1 MNDEL
6 KFSKLEKTCPCCGK
20 MFFITAHGCWAYK
33 INRRKQGKKV
43 YDYYC
48 SYTCFLRA
56 HERTPRTRKIS
67 GVYLTNLRRI
77 MDQLNI
83 TYKTAGEICGVSPS
97 SLVGYANLYT
107 RATAKTVERISA
119 GLGVSAEELIGEE
132 KK

>member
-20 MFFITAHGCWAYK
+20 LFFITAHGCWAYK

-56 HERTPRTRKIS
+56 NERTPRTRKVS

-77 MDQLNI
+77 MDRLNI
-83 TYKTAGEICGVSPS
+83 TYKTAGGMCGVSPS
-97 SLVGYANLYT
+97 SLVGYANLNT

-119 GLGVSAEELIGEE
+119 GLGVSVEELIGGE
-132 KK
+132 K

>member
-20 MFFITAHGCWAYK
+20 LFFITAHGCWAYK

-48 SYTCFLRA
+48 SYTCYLRA
-56 HERTPRTRKIS
+56 NERTPRTRKVS
-67 GVYLTNLRRI
+67 GVYLTNLRSI
-77 MDQLNI
+77 MDRLNI
-83 TYKTAGEICGVSPS
+83 TYKTAGEMCGVSPS

-107 RATAKTVERISA
+107 RATARTVERISA
-119 GLGVSAEELIGEE
+119 GLGVATDELIGGE
-132 KK
+132 K